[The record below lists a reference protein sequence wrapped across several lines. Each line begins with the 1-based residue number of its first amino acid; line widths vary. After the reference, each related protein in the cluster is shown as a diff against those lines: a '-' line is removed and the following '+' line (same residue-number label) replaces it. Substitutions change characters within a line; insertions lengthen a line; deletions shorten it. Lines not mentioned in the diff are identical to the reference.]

1 MATSTSIATYHD
13 LKKTKTI
20 ARQEF
25 QVATEVHRLGI
36 ANIAAIAKGLNMEKS
51 TVSAR
56 LNNLKNRESF
66 RFHGGVCRLALDRV
80 AVCPITRRK
89 TQFYTIVN
97 A

>member
-1 MATSTSIATYHD
+1 MPTSTSIAAYYA
-13 LKKTKTI
+13 LKKTK
-20 ARQEF
+20 ALGRQEF
-25 QVATEVHRLGI
+25 QVATEVHRLSI
-36 ANIAAIAKGLNMEKS
+36 ANIAAIAKNLAMEKS

-66 RFHGGVCRLALDRV
+66 KFHGAICRLVLDRV

-89 TQFYTIVN
+89 AQFYTIVN